1 MLYNYDFDEK
11 DGRHVSIK
19 SGDECILIQ
28 KTNDEWWFVL
38 RCGEKHGIFV
48 PANHLQEIH
57 KTTIVVDGGGATG
70 PPKVKKKPT
79 RPPPVPKK
87 PKPPLIEDDV
97 LKELDNMLEHALDFD
112 DIVDEDEEMTQ
123 SDVCADESAEDENDY
138 MNVSKAVLGIDANA
152 NKVKKEIHE
161 NCVTNAAVSLPSSDT
176 GDGNNADCRTMVC
189 IVVVLIYSYTGVG
202 VSELLIKLSN

>member
-38 RCGEKHGIFV
+38 RCGEKNGIFV

-57 KTTIVVDGGGATG
+57 KTTIVVDGCATG
-70 PPKVKKKPT
+70 PPKVKPKPA

-112 DIVDEDEEMTQ
+112 DIVDDDEGHEMTEY
-123 SDVCADESAEDENDY
+123 DAGADNSAEDENDY
-138 MNVSKAVLGIDANA
+138 INVSKTKMGTDANA
-152 NKVKKEIHE
+152 NRVKKEI
-161 NCVTNAAVSLPSSDT
+161 NCVTNPAVSLQPSDT
-176 GDGNNADCRTMVC
+176 GDGNDAECRTTVR
-189 IVVVLIYSYTGVG
+189 IIVLIYSYAGVS
-202 VSELLIKLSN
+202 VSELLIKLRN